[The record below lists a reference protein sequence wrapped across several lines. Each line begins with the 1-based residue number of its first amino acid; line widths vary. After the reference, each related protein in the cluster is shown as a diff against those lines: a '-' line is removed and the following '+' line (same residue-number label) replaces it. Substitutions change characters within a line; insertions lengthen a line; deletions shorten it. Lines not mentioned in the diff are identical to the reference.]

1 MVLALCMWPVSRCQ
15 CLHDEIRE
23 SYRFSHSQL
32 ESRYGPQGAWMRD
45 LLRCL
50 MSTWGI
56 MRACLSMVGWCAWF
70 HGSWRFACGRLLD
83 ANACM
88 MRSEIPTVSR
98 IRSWSPDMGP
108 KGPEWGTSLDVWW
121 AHEGSWGHDYCKHGR
136 MMCMIRWF
144 WRSACGRLLDANACM
159 MRSEILTVSRIR
171 SWSPDMGPKGPE
183 WGTSLDV
190 WWAHEGSW
198 GHDYCKHGRMMCVIP
213 WFLALCMWPVSRC
226 QCLHDEIWEMW
237 FCYPSFRILF
247 QLPCF
252 LDF

>member
-1 MVLALCMWPVSRCQ
+1 MPMLVWWDQRFLPFLA
-15 CLHDEIRE
+15 
-23 SYRFSHSQL
+23 FAL

-56 MRACLSMVGWCAWF
+56 MRACLSMVAWCAWF
-70 HGSWRFACGRLLD
+70 HGSWRFACGPFLD

-121 AHEGSWGHDYCKHGR
+121 AHEGSSGHDYCKHGR

-144 WRSACGRLLDANACM
+144 WRFACGRLLDANACM
-159 MRSEILTVSRIR
+159 MRSEIPTVSRIR
-171 SWSPDMGPKGPE
+171 VGVQIWAPRGLNEGPP
-183 WGTSLDV
+183 
-190 WWAHEGSW
+190 
-198 GHDYCKHGRMMCVIP
+198 
-213 WFLALCMWPVSRC
+213 
-226 QCLHDEIWEMW
+226 
-237 FCYPSFRILF
+237 
-247 QLPCF
+247 
-252 LDF
+252 